1 LNAAADD
8 HSSIAPRFEGC
19 ADLGERQEYMLV
31 EAFIAQ
37 PATRRAPL
45 HQARHT
51 LPFRPNNLFNSLKDA
66 QIVIESG
73 ASATTSG
80 VRILRSAIVRRR
92 RRPSH
97 PEEARLWHEPV
108 QYKVSHSCW
117 YQNVRPVPSSSGIG
131 LKAKDRSE
139 PALRVPVPVEAGFEA
154 RVGGVGPQLGF
165 APLLDHPARASPMS
179 GDVAMRFDTSVFG
192 PEIFQRFRSV
202 DGLDQTKEAPA
213 VVA

>member
-1 LNAAADD
+1 
-8 HSSIAPRFEGC
+8 
-19 ADLGERQEYMLV
+19 MLV

-131 LKAKDRSE
+131 LKAKDRRE
-139 PALRVPVPVEAGFEA
+139 PALRGCRCPSKRGSRRESEASA
-154 RVGGVGPQLGF
+154 RNSVSRRYWTIRREHRPCQGTLRCDLILRSSVQKSSSDFGVST
-165 APLLDHPARASPMS
+165 DWIR
-179 GDVAMRFDTSVFG
+179 RKKR
-192 PEIFQRFRSV
+192 QRS
-202 DGLDQTKEAPA
+202 
-213 VVA
+213 